1 MIHRLKEELL
11 IEEGD
16 ELTLSTQEF
25 EEQTPE
31 DGYLHLAAFSY
42 EDTPI
47 WRFLVNGVEIK
58 KEIGMP
64 QEENTVALRYEIKN
78 RSSRNVEFVLT
89 PFSSSYQREPIS
101 CRIRKSYLQKEQWKV
116 KE

>member
-11 IEEGD
+11 TETGD
-16 ELTLSTQEF
+16 VLTLSTQEF

-58 KEIGMP
+58 KGDW
-64 QEENTVALRYEIKN
+64 NATG
-78 RSSRNVEFVLT
+78 
-89 PFSSSYQREPIS
+89 
-101 CRIRKSYLQKEQWKV
+101 RKYSGASL
-116 KE
+116 

>member
-1 MIHRLKEELL
+1 MTMTGAVSRNDHALLMACTTAPNCRYNMIHRLKEELL
-11 IEEGD
+11 TETGD
-16 ELTLSTQEF
+16 VLTLSTQEF

-58 KEIGMP
+58 KRDWNATG
-64 QEENTVALRYEIKN
+64 
-78 RSSRNVEFVLT
+78 
-89 PFSSSYQREPIS
+89 
-101 CRIRKSYLQKEQWKV
+101 RKYSGASL
-116 KE
+116 

>member
-47 WRFLVNGVEIK
+47 WRFLVMVWRSK
-58 KEIGMP
+58 KRLECHRKKIQWRFVMKSKTAAAGMW
-64 QEENTVALRYEIKN
+64 NL
-78 RSSRNVEFVLT
+78 
-89 PFSSSYQREPIS
+89 
-101 CRIRKSYLQKEQWKV
+101 C
-116 KE
+116 